1 MSSRNVL
8 HAIGLIVATP
18 MLAHAQT
25 EAVDPGATGPAW
37 SPYLVGVLIG
47 VLSMFTFYFSAKPLG
62 ASTAF
67 ANVAGLI
74 GRLIAPRHTDSLHFY
89 ADKKASKIDWQVALV
104 IGVIAGAFLA
114 AWSGGE
120 ITGRWLPPMW
130 AERFGESVGLRMAV
144 GFLGGGLM
152 AFAHGWQTVAPA
164 DTASAARC
172 NSPSARGYRCWA
184 SSSAELPPRCFCSTP
199 EKSGEIM
206 AQDET
211 RTRPGTKIPSRPVRR
226 KTGQPSLDLGSFSA

>member
-1 MSSRNVL
+1 V
-8 HAIGLIVATP
+8 IGLIVATP
-18 MLAHAQT
+18 MLALAQT
-25 EAVDPGATGPAW
+25 EAVEPGATGPAW

-74 GRLIAPRHTDSLHFY
+74 GRLIAPRHTGSLHFY

-104 IGVIAGAFLA
+104 IGVIVGAFLA

-130 AERFGESVGLRMAV
+130 AERFGESVWLRMAV

-152 AFAHGWQTVAPA
+152 AFGARMAGGCTSGHGISGAMQLSVGSWIALLGFFVGGVA
-164 DTASAARC
+164 TAMLLFHA
-172 NSPSARGYRCWA
+172 
-184 SSSAELPPRCFCSTP
+184 
-199 EKSGEIM
+199 
-206 AQDET
+206 
-211 RTRPGTKIPSRPVRR
+211 
-226 KTGQPSLDLGSFSA
+226 

>member
-18 MLAHAQT
+18 MLALAQT

-89 ADKKASKIDWQVALV
+89 ADKKAPKFDWQVALV
-104 IGVIAGAFLA
+104 IGVIVGAFLA

-130 AERFGESVGLRMAV
+130 AERFGESVWLRMAV

-152 AFAHGWQTVAPA
+152 AFGARMAGGCTSGHGISGAMQLSVGSWIALLGFFVGGIA
-164 DTASAARC
+164 TAMLLFYA
-172 NSPSARGYRCWA
+172 
-184 SSSAELPPRCFCSTP
+184 
-199 EKSGEIM
+199 
-206 AQDET
+206 
-211 RTRPGTKIPSRPVRR
+211 
-226 KTGQPSLDLGSFSA
+226 